1 MDDATIHR
9 VSGKAI
15 GQGGSLI
22 CSKWIVTDYSL
33 VLTTNFVIAENDS
46 AKVQFFYSTPKR
58 IFINLDT

>member
-1 MDDATIHR
+1 MDDAAIHR

-22 CSKWIVTDYSL
+22 GSKWIAMGIPL
-33 VLTTNFVIAENDS
+33 VLTTNFVIEVNDS
-46 AKVQFFYSTPKR
+46 AKVQFFFSTPKS